1 MIIIQM
7 ASPHYKFYHFLIII
21 SDIKNINIIAA
32 NISKSINKYVAFIKL
47 CSCYMKTAKINISFN
62 PL

>member
-1 MIIIQM
+1 M

-32 NISKSINKYVAFIKL
+32 NISKSINKYVYAFIKINAPPVNIE
-47 CSCYMKTAKINISFN
+47 SNIKINISFN